1 VSKEDALSLS
11 GIVKS
16 YRKVR
21 ALRGLDLTVPR
32 GESFSLLGPNGA
44 GKSTLMKIILSLVRA
59 DSGEAFIS
67 GIPVG
72 SPAARRGVRYLP
84 ENISFPQWATP
95 MILFRQ
101 LERIRREVSREEF
114 LERCAELDCAD
125 LAGRPVGKMSYG
137 QRQRV
142 ALSLVTAGRPEMV
155 FLDEPSNGLDPAG
168 RIVVRNLIRNLS
180 SAGVTVM
187 LNSHLLGEVER
198 TCGSAAF
205 ISRGRLIAQGDIDSL
220 SRQKGLALIETQD
233 SPAMTEALLSAGYG
247 CSSADRG
254 VTAEM
259 ADPEGFRRLCAV
271 VLETG
276 VPFSGVSLQRE
287 DLEEVFLRIMGADGS
302 KEAGDV
308 S

>member
-1 VSKEDALSLS
+1 MSKEPALSVS
-11 GIVKS
+11 GVIKS

-21 ALRGLDLTVPR
+21 ALRGLDLTVDR
-32 GESFSLLGPNGA
+32 GASFSLLGPNGA
-44 GKSTLMKIILSLVRA
+44 GKTTLMKILLGLVRA
-59 DSGEAFIS
+59 DSGAASIF
-67 GIPVG
+67 GIPVA
-72 SPAARRGVRYLP
+72 SPCARRGVRYLP
-84 ENISFPQWATP
+84 ETITFPQWATP
-95 MILFRQ
+95 RMLFRQ
-101 LERIRREVSREEF
+101 LERVRREATPEEF
-114 LERCAELDCAD
+114 IQRCAELDCSD
-125 LAGRPVGKMSYG
+125 LAGRPVGRMSHG

-142 ALSLVTAGRPEMV
+142 ALSLVTAGKPEMV

-180 SAGVTVM
+180 SDGVTVM

-220 SRQKGLALIETQD
+220 SRQKGLAFVETAD
-233 SPAMTEALLSAGYG
+233 VAAMIEALTAAGYG
-247 CSSADRG
+247 CSRAERG
-254 VTAEM
+254 LTAAM
-259 ADPEGFRRLCAV
+259 ADPGDFRRLCAV

-276 VPFSGVSLQRE
+276 VPFSGVSLQKE

-302 KEAGDV
+302 KEAADV